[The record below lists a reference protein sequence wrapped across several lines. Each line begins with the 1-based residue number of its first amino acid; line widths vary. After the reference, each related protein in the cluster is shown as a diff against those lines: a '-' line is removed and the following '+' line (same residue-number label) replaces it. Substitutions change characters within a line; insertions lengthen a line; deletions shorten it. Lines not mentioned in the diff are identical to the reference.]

1 MLSRDVCAAPSLTA
15 SLTTASGLVP
25 PCHQLPRYMLFCN
38 AGGDCLFS
46 SFGNDVRL
54 GPLILTRTVPADVHQ
69 IRLAVTARLQQHL
82 EKDEKVSL
90 MAAAFFYLSQI
101 EKTKASGVLLEA
113 YAGLV
118 TVAESLEAEARPAAR
133 SAPSRPRRRASR
145 SSRRRPTRAGRRA
158 PRETSAPRATPSR
171 TTRST
176 FCRCRPTCRT

>member
-15 SLTTASGLVP
+15 SLTTTSGLVP
-25 PCHQLPRYMLFCN
+25 PCHQLPRYMLFRN

-46 SFGNDVRL
+46 SFGTDVRL
-54 GPLILTRTVPADVHQ
+54 GPLMLTRTVPADVHE

-118 TVAESLEAEARPAAR
+118 TVAESLEAEAMAVAQRAAEACDQADAFR
-133 SAPSRPRRRASR
+133 AEQGADSLDMATATDGAATYRPRHL
-145 SSRRRPTRAGRRA
+145 P
-158 PRETSAPRATPSR
+158 PAT
-171 TTRST
+171 
-176 FCRCRPTCRT
+176 